1 MRCMPLP
8 MAYFATLFNVQSAV
22 IAEKIKKL
30 QGEIKRIGQAPRTP
44 EDQRTWLSGAMIV
57 YEDRRIR
64 LVQIQQ
70 EIKVLLKSQ

>member
-22 IAEKIKKL
+22 IAERIKELQGGIERIGHANREPRKIKN
-30 QGEIKRIGQAPRTP
+30 PCYST
-44 EDQRTWLSGAMIV
+44 QRV